1 MDIPTHCVFRFLF
14 YLFTQLT
21 CIFSQIWTNFLHVM
35 CCFIFLFLHLSFS
48 AIFCSV
54 ILHVS
59 NFPSC
64 LHLFFFFST
73 VCSFSHFL
81 CRGGELLSLYFSSS
95 LCWFTNKLLRLSHC
109 AYFFFLP
116 FFSSSLFSHAD
127 FIFLYFF
134 LSLSVQ
140 SWW

>member
-1 MDIPTHCVFRFLF
+1 MFSDFSFISLLSWHAFFLRSEPIFYMSCVVLFSFSFTFLSLSFFVLLF
-14 YLFTQLT
+14 YML
-21 CIFSQIWTNFLHVM
+21 V
-35 CCFIFLFLHLSFS
+35 IFLP
-48 AIFCSV
+48 ACI
-54 ILHVS
+54 
-59 NFPSC
+59 
-64 LHLFFFFST
+64 FFFFST

-127 FIFLYFF
+127 FKFLYFF